1 MPWPRQIRRR
11 IHSAVATQGT
21 HDWRR
26 FITPE
31 ELAEALARYG
41 VSVEEQVGVGF
52 NPSSAAFPSLLI
64 SAEARPDR
72 FHHQPERAG
81 LAVGDEQPKSPDAPW
96 IEGGGFDRAAAKG
109 RLKIRHR

>member
-21 HDWRR
+21 HDGRR

-52 NPSSAAFPSLLI
+52 NPFLSRFRITAHLGGSAPGSIPPPAGTG
-64 SAEARPDR
+64 RP
-72 FHHQPERAG
+72 
-81 LAVGDEQPKSPDAPW
+81 
-96 IEGGGFDRAAAKG
+96 GGR
-109 RLKIRHR
+109 R

>member
-21 HDWRR
+21 HDGRR

-52 NPSSAAFPSLLI
+52 NPFLSRFRITANLGVNYMAV
-64 SAEARPDR
+64 ARRP
-72 FHHQPERAG
+72 AT
-81 LAVGDEQPKSPDAPW
+81 
-96 IEGGGFDRAAAKG
+96 
-109 RLKIRHR
+109 